1 MEIVKNSKKEIVKS
15 NNLIESSYKLTTGEQ
30 RLIYLASTKLSKI
43 MLNKELSIEEVQDLI
58 EQARF
63 DLIDIDVIEFK
74 KDFNIKSKNIYGE
87 LEKTAERLFDRR
99 IIYIDGK
106 TIVKKRWVITCR
118 YNKEKGSVSLQFHPD
133 LVRDLLVFKNRYT
146 IFQYEYAKNIKSN
159 YAVRIY
165 ELLKQYESF
174 GNRDFTINEFRF
186 KLGIDDT
193 EYPQYASLKQKIIS
207 PVIKQLNEV
216 SDLYVEFEEVKVK
229 RKVEK
234 IKFIY
239 CPKKVMIKEG
249 KIKSKQEQLSF
260 WNDEEIAITNNYDVV
275 EEFNNILGIT
285 ITPNQAEQLI
295 DFATQNIEDRDLKV
309 DITTYIRDRKSVADK
324 YVKRKGIK
332 DSYLSIIFSA
342 VKDYW
347 TLDKTKNI
355 DDFNNYEQ
363 RKYTDEEFDNIEK
376 MLREKGLS

>member
-1 MEIVKNSKKEIVKS
+1 MEIVKNTKKEIVKS

-43 MLNKELSIEEVQDLI
+43 MLNKELSVEEVQILI

-63 DLIDIDVIEFK
+63 DLIDIDVVEFK

-87 LEKTAERLFDRR
+87 LEKTAERLFERR

-165 ELLKQYESF
+165 ELLKQYEGF
-174 GNRDFTINEFRF
+174 GNREFAINEFRF

-193 EYPQYASLKQKIIS
+193 EYPQYASLKQKIIT

-239 CPKKVMIKEG
+239 CPKKVMIKER

-260 WNDEEIAITNNYDVV
+260 WNDDEISITNNYDVV
-275 EEFNNILGIT
+275 EEFNSILGVT

-295 DFATQNIEDRDLKV
+295 DFATKNIEDRNLKV
-309 DITTYIRDRKSVADK
+309 DTITYIRDRKSVADK
-324 YVKRKGIK
+324 YVKRNGIK

-347 TLDKTKNI
+347 TLDNTKKVDN
-355 DDFNNYEQ
+355 FSNYEQ
-363 RKYTDEEFDNIEK
+363 RQYTDEEFNNIEK